1 MQRNRPLHPW
11 ESRGASASAYPHRRP
26 GQSAPQRST
35 YTPQTLTS
43 ALIAE
48 EQRQVFA
55 ILNRLRQARLR

>member
-1 MQRNRPLHPW
+1 MQRNRPLTPW
-11 ESRGASASAYPHRRP
+11 ESRGTPASALPHRRP
-26 GQSAPQRST
+26 GQPAPQRSG

>member
-1 MQRNRPLHPW
+1 MHRKPPLTPW
-11 ESRGASASAYPHRRP
+11 ESRGTPAPLSPVRRP
-26 GQSAPQRST
+26 AGQGAQRAA

-43 ALIAE
+43 ALVAE

>member
-1 MQRNRPLHPW
+1 MQRNRPLTPW
-11 ESRGASASAYPHRRP
+11 ESRGTSAPALPRRRP
-26 GQSAPQRST
+26 GQSTTQRSA